1 MESYQKPELE
11 MLAFN
16 LRDVISTSG
25 DCTSYV
31 PHQCE
36 PMCPIEGPG
45 ECMLGDED

>member
-31 PHQCE
+31 PHHCE